1 MRRGVVISLVAVYLI
16 WGSTYLVL
24 RHVVA
29 VVPALLSSASRY
41 FVAGLVLLAVLR
53 ARGAPAPTARQ
64 WLLSIPTGGLMFLV
78 GNGFVA
84 IAEQEVSSGLAAVA
98 CAAMPLF
105 ACAIS
110 LPFGERPTRFEWLG
124 VVLGFL
130 GVILLAMG
138 DLRAARAP
146 GALLLLAPLGW
157 ALGSVLSRRLLPG
170 GITLAATQMI
180 GGAAV
185 TFVAA
190 ALRGETVPTSLPAGA
205 ALALAYLIVFGSML
219 AFTAYTYL
227 LRHTTTALATSYAY
241 VNPVIAVVLAAI
253 VDRERPRAEML
264 GAGALVV
271 LGVAIL
277 LVGGRPPKPPA
288 AGAGSGCAANLAL
301 GRSKSPVSSS
311 EPSSERCPQP
321 RGVAR

>member
-1 MRRGVVISLVAVYLI
+1 MRRGVVLSLALVYLI

-24 RHVVA
+24 RHVVL
-29 VVPALLSSASRY
+29 VLPALLSAASRY
-41 FVAGLVLLAVLR
+41 LVAGVVLLAVLR

-64 WLLSIPTGGLMFLV
+64 WLFSVPTGGLMFLV

-84 IAEQEVSSGLAAVA
+84 IAEQNVPSGLAAVA

-110 LPFGERPTRFEWLG
+110 LPFGERPTRLEWLG

-138 DLRAARAP
+138 DLRAAATP

-157 ALGSVLSRRLLPG
+157 ALGSVLSRRLPLPAG
-170 GITLAATQMI
+170 MTLAATQMI
-180 GGAAV
+180 WGAVV

-190 ALRGETVPTSLPAGA
+190 ALRGERLPTTLPAGA
-205 ALALAYLIVFGSML
+205 ALALAYLVVFGSMI
-219 AFTAYTYL
+219 AFSAYTYL

-241 VNPVIAVVLAAI
+241 VNPVIAVVLGAF
-253 VDRERPRAEML
+253 VDGERPRAEML

-277 LVGGRPPKPPA
+277 
-288 AGAGSGCAANLAL
+288 AL
-301 GRSKSPVSSS
+301 GRPKSPLSSS
-311 EPSSERCPQP
+311 ER
-321 RGVAR
+321 

>member
-1 MRRGVVISLVAVYLI
+1 MRRGVVISLALLYLI

-24 RHVVA
+24 RHVVL
-29 VVPALLSSASRY
+29 VLPALLSAASRY
-41 FVAGLVLLAVLR
+41 FVAGVVLLAVLR
-53 ARGAPAPTARQ
+53 ARGAPAPTRRQ

-78 GNGFVA
+78 GNGFIA
-84 IAEQEVSSGLAAVA
+84 IAEQKVPSGLAAVA

-110 LPFGERPTRFEWLG
+110 LPFGERPTRLEWLG

-130 GVILLAMG
+130 GVVLLAMG
-138 DLRAARAP
+138 DLRAAATP

-157 ALGSVLSRRLLPG
+157 ALGSVLSRRFLPG
-170 GITLAATQMI
+170 GATLAATQMI
-180 GGAAV
+180 AGAAV

-190 ALRGETVPTSLPAGA
+190 VLRGEELPAALPGGA
-205 ALALAYLIVFGSML
+205 ALALAYLIVFGSMV
-219 AFTAYTYL
+219 AFSAYTYL
-227 LRHTTTALATSYAY
+227 LQHTTTALATSYAY

-253 VDRERPRAEML
+253 IDHERPRAEML

-277 LVGGRPPKPPA
+277 
-288 AGAGSGCAANLAL
+288 AL
-301 GRSKSPVSSS
+301 GKSRSPA
-311 EPSSERCPQP
+311 ERCPRR
-321 RGVAR
+321 RGAAR